1 VSVSSAP
8 RRSNPVKAGPKL
20 SYTTS
25 YSIVKRR
32 FASSSNSV
40 DDIEL
45 DALPD
50 LALFDQVEADAAEP
64 IIEEAEVELPPW
76 FVDAPR
82 TS

>member
-1 VSVSSAP
+1 
-8 RRSNPVKAGPKL
+8 
-20 SYTTS
+20 
-25 YSIVKRR
+25 
-32 FASSSNSV
+32 V